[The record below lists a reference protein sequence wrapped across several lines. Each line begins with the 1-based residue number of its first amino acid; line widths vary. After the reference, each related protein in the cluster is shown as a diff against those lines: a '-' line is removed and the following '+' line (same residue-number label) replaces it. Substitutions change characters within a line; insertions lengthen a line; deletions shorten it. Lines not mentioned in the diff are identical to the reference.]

1 MLTAPIG
8 ALAVASGKPPG
19 ARCARRVGL
28 QTSCT
33 FAAQHGRHEKPE
45 DPVDPGF
52 LNSEPSLTMIKI
64 SREWAT
70 PLTIGVFGL
79 MAVTG
84 LLMFFHLDS
93 GVQKVVHEWAG
104 WAVVA
109 AVAAHAAANWLGFK
123 RYFSGKGKALA
134 ILGSC
139 AAALAI
145 TFLPLQGQ
153 GGGASPPA
161 IAIQAIARAPI
172 ASVAPLFKQTPEQAR
187 QRLSVAGITLADDQ
201 ASIASA
207 IGNDREQLGRALAA
221 LSQPAAQ

>member
-1 MLTAPIG
+1 
-8 ALAVASGKPPG
+8 
-19 ARCARRVGL
+19 
-28 QTSCT
+28 
-33 FAAQHGRHEKPE
+33 
-45 DPVDPGF
+45 
-52 LNSEPSLTMIKI
+52 MIKI

-93 GVQKVVHEWAG
+93 G
-104 WAVVA
+104 A
-109 AVAAHAAANWLGFK
+109 AEDGARMGRLGGGGGGRCCTSPANWLGFK
-123 RYFSGKGKALA
+123 RYFSGKGTALA

-221 LSQPAAQ
+221 LSQPASR